1 MSESSPEHGYAANH
15 PRSIPWRGWWD
26 IIRRVWRQ
34 TNDDN
39 LSLVAAGVTF
49 YFLLAFF
56 PALGA
61 LISIY
66 GLFVAQQEVGRH
78 FSDMLV
84 VLPAETHQL
93 ILTQIQRF
101 VDNSETTLS
110 LGAISSTLLAV
121 WSTSKGA
128 QAIIIACNI
137 AYKER
142 RTRGFLRQL
151 LVRVLFT
158 IAAIGFI
165 LLALAVI
172 ALLPTMVSL
181 MGLNQYQDWLLK
193 IVFWPL
199 LLLFFHAALIA
210 IYRYGPTR
218 ENAKWRWI
226 TPGSILATCFW
237 LLASGLFSFYLANF
251 GRYDETYGS
260 LGGVV
265 ILLMWLYLS
274 AFIILLGAKFNAAL
288 ELQTERDTTV
298 GAAQEIGERGAYVAD
313 HVERD
318 SKNSM

>member
-1 MSESSPEHGYAANH
+1 MTEPSKGHGYVANH
-15 PRSIPWRGWWD
+15 PRHIPIQGWWD
-26 IIRRVWRQ
+26 ITRRVWRQ
-34 TNDDN
+34 AKDDK
-39 LSLVAAGVTF
+39 LTLVTAGVSF
-49 YFLLAFF
+49 YFLLALF

-66 GLFVAQQEVGRH
+66 GLFVAPEEVGRH
-78 FSDMLV
+78 FSDMLII
-84 VLPAETHQL
+84 LPADTHQL
-93 ILTQIQRF
+93 VLTQIQHF
-101 VDNSETTLS
+101 VSKSETTLS

-137 AYKER
+137 AYKEQ
-142 RTRGFLRQL
+142 RTRSFFKQL
-151 LVRVLFT
+151 LVRIFFT
-158 IAAIGFI
+158 VAAIGFI

-172 ALLPTMVSL
+172 ALLPVAVDL

-193 IVFWPL
+193 VIFWPL
-199 LLLFFHAALIA
+199 LLVFFNTTLIA

-218 ENAKWRWI
+218 KHAKWRWI
-226 TPGSILATCFW
+226 TPGSTLSTCLWFT
-237 LLASGLFSFYLANF
+237 ASGLFSFYLANF
-251 GRYDETYGS
+251 GSYDETYGS

-298 GAAQEIGERGAYVAD
+298 GPTREIGERGAYVAD
-313 HVERD
+313 HIERNNKK
-318 SKNSM
+318 SI